1 MCACSNRTA
10 SGRGLINMARG
21 FAAKVT
27 DTFSALLIE
36 VQSKAA
42 AKHGLFCRHDQKRPI
57 GKLSSACLCFLASLR
72 ALHVDRVLYR
82 IICN

>member
-57 GKLSSACLCFLASLR
+57 GKLSSAVF
-72 ALHVDRVLYR
+72 DF
-82 IICN
+82 